1 MSVYQ
6 YDDENRLVQLSVTG
20 SGSGTQMYSYAYDYR
35 TRRVQ
40 RTELGTVTN
49 IAFDGGTSILEYA
62 SAASSPTVE
71 YVRGHDYGGGVGGL
85 EYSLRSSVAH
95 FNFYDSRGD
104 VTTQMLFSTLRS

>member
-1 MSVYQ
+1 M
-6 YDDENRLVQLSVTG
+6 
-20 SGSGTQMYSYAYDYR
+20 
-35 TRRVQ
+35 
-40 RTELGTVTN
+40 
-49 IAFDGGTSILEYA
+49 
-62 SAASSPTVE
+62 E